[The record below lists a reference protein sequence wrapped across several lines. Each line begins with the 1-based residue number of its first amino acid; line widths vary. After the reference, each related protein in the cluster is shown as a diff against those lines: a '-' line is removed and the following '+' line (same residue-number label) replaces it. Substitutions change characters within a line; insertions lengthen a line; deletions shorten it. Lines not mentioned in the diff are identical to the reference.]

1 MSLKTETTAQKTAA
15 NDDAPKLNRRQ
26 LAKAETR
33 VKIIAAARKLWS
45 APGTYEAIGIREIS
59 AEAGM
64 STGAIFA
71 NWKGKAELW
80 REAMGYEP
88 PVDCETVRAAL
99 RNAAEVK
106 AYFEA
111 QKVAA

>member
-26 LAKAETR
+26 TAKVATR
-33 VKIIAAARKLWS
+33 AKLIDAAQKLW
-45 APGTYEAIGIREIS
+45 AEPGTYEAVGIREIS

-71 NWKGKAELW
+71 NWKGKADLW

-88 PVDCETVRAAL
+88 PVDSAEVRELL
-99 RNAAEVK
+99 RNHVLLRQNAERLSEAA
-106 AYFEA
+106 
-111 QKVAA
+111 